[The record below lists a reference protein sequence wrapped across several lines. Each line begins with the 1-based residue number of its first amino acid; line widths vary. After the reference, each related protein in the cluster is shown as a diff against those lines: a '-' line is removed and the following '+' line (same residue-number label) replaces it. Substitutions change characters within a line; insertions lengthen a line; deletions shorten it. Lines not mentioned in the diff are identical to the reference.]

1 MKISAITCNKIPY
14 NSFKAGKTQI
24 FSDFDGTY
32 FPYHQNILREQN
44 THPDVLKMQTMQ
56 SKMNEFIGDKKD
68 KISLI
73 ITTGRSK
80 AEMQYLL
87 NNIRKNKILFF
98 APEYFIFRDGSEKC
112 EIKCNDEK
120 LNLTTQAPESFMPKK
135 QLKST
140 MIGIIKKID
149 PEITVFEDKINKI
162 EKDYLDES
170 IEYEYKKAEIRN
182 KGYVSINVEDNGLVE
197 IVFPYEYKNYFE
209 IKEEIKKWVEKNNA
223 PVEVVSKYLD
233 SNYYIPYQK
242 DHGNRYT
249 CEIAESIILRPKICN
264 ETTDKLNAPKEAV
277 KKIIEKNSN
286 DLVIVTGDGGNDETM
301 LNPLNYLDLYG
312 IEVDKSL
319 PMDEILEDKE
329 VIKAL
334 KKLPLVPIVAGEG
347 KPLSNILELKQIL
360 DRKRIRIIQ
369 HAKNPE
375 NELLAKIKRGM
386 HEYSDRNDEY
396 KYALGRKLYSQIMD

>member
-1 MKISAITCNKIPY
+1 MKISAITYNKIPN

-44 THPDVLKMQTMQ
+44 THPDILKMQTMQ
-56 SKMNEFIGDKKD
+56 AKMNEFMGDKKD
-68 KISLI
+68 KINLV

-87 NNIRKNKILFF
+87 NNIGKNKILFF

-112 EIKCNDEK
+112 EIRTCEEK
-120 LNLTTQAPESFMPKK
+120 LDLKTQKPEPIMPKQ
-135 QLKST
+135 QLKSE
-140 MIGIIKKID
+140 MKGIIKKID
-149 PEITVFEDKINKI
+149 PKITIFEDKINKI

-170 IEYEYKKAEIRN
+170 IESEFKKAKIRN
-182 KGYVSINVEDNGLVE
+182 KGYASINVEDNGLVE
-197 IVFPYEYKNYFE
+197 IVFPYDYKNYSK
-209 IKEEIKKWVEKNNA
+209 IREEIKNWVKKNNA
-223 PVEVVSKYLD
+223 PVDVISKNQD

-242 DHGNRYT
+242 DYGNKYT
-249 CEIAESIILRPKICN
+249 CETAQSIILRPKVDDVAP
-264 ETTDKLNAPKEAV
+264 DKLNAPKEAV
-277 KKIIEKNSN
+277 KRIIANNTN
-286 DLVIVTGDGGNDETM
+286 DLVIVTGDGSNDETM

-312 IEVDKSL
+312 IKVNKSL
-319 PMDEILEDKE
+319 PIDEILEDRE
-329 VIKAL
+329 VIKGL
-334 KKLPLVPIVAGEG
+334 KKLPLVPIIAGNG
-347 KPLSNILELKQIL
+347 KTLSHLLELKQNL

-369 HAKNPE
+369 HAKDPE

-396 KYALGRKLYSQIMD
+396 KYGLGRKLYSEILD